1 MSDQHRKEGCVHRR
15 GQEMQPSS
23 PAPTPIL
30 TMSGAADEDRSLVDR
45 FLANRDEQA
54 FREIYKQHGSALYG
68 FARNLVQRDGVA
80 EDIVQEA
87 WLRAVRRLPSFDGRS
102 SLRTWLMGFVVHCCH
117 ETWRDERRHGVGLD
131 DGEPGGDTALP
142 ASGHAEKLD
151 LERALARLAPGYRT
165 VLLLHDLH
173 GMTHDEIATLLE
185 IAPGTSKSQLARAR
199 QALRTLWSRPSHRG
213 GDDAR

>member
-1 MSDQHRKEGCVHRR
+1 MTPPPMKRPAAEL
-15 GQEMQPSS
+15 GQGMQPSS
-23 PAPTPIL
+23 SAPTPIP

-54 FREIYKQHGSALYG
+54 FREIYRQHGSALYG
-68 FARNLVQRDGVA
+68 FARSLVQRDGVA
-80 EDIVQEA
+80 EDIVHEA

-102 SLRTWLMGFVVHCCH
+102 SLRTWLIGFVVHCCH
-117 ETWRDERRHGVGLD
+117 ETWRDERRHGAGLG
-131 DGEPGGDTALP
+131 DGEPGGDTARP

-151 LERALARLAPGYRT
+151 LERALARLAPGYRA

-173 GMTHDEIATLLE
+173 GMTHDEIATLLD

-199 QALRTLWSRPSHRG
+199 QALRTLWSRSSHRG

>member
-1 MSDQHRKEGCVHRR
+1 
-15 GQEMQPSS
+15 
-23 PAPTPIL
+23 
-30 TMSGAADEDRSLVDR
+30 MSGAADEDRSLVDR
-45 FLANRDEQA
+45 FLAHRDEQT
-54 FREIYKQHGSALYG
+54 FREIYRRHGSALYG
-68 FARNLVQRDGVA
+68 FARSLVQGDGVA

-102 SLRTWLMGFVVHCCH
+102 SLRTWLIGFVVHCCH
-117 ETWRDERRHGVGLD
+117 ETWRDGRRHGVGLG

-142 ASGHAEKLD
+142 VLPARGHAEKLD

-173 GMTHDEIATLLE
+173 GMTHEEIAALLE

-199 QALRTLWSRPSHRG
+199 QALRTLWSGPSHRG
-213 GDDAR
+213 GDDDAR

>member
-1 MSDQHRKEGCVHRR
+1 
-15 GQEMQPSS
+15 
-23 PAPTPIL
+23 
-30 TMSGAADEDRSLVDR
+30 MSGAADEDRSLVDR

-54 FREIYKQHGSALYG
+54 FREIYRQHGSALYG
-68 FARNLVQRDGVA
+68 FARSLVQRDGVA

-102 SLRTWLMGFVVHCCH
+102 SLRTWLIGFVVHCCH
-117 ETWRDERRHGVGLD
+117 ETWRDERRHGVGLG
-131 DGEPGGDTALP
+131 DGEPGGDTPLP

-199 QALRTLWSRPSHRG
+199 QALRTLWSRPSPHG
-213 GDDAR
+213 GDDAG

>member
-1 MSDQHRKEGCVHRR
+1 MSERHGEGGCVHRP
-15 GQEMQPSS
+15 GPGMQPSS
-23 PAPTPIL
+23 PTPTPMF

-45 FLANRDEQA
+45 FLANRDEQV
-54 FREIYKQHGSALYG
+54 FREIYQRHGSALYG
-68 FARNLVQRDGVA
+68 FARNLIQRDGAA

-102 SLRTWLMGFVVHCCH
+102 SLRTWLIGFVVHCCH
-117 ETWRDERRHGVGLD
+117 ETWRDERRHGVGLG
-131 DGEPGGDTALP
+131 DGEPPGDTEPP
-142 ASGHAEKLD
+142 AGGHAEKLD

-199 QALRTLWSRPSHRG
+199 QALRTLWSGPSHRG